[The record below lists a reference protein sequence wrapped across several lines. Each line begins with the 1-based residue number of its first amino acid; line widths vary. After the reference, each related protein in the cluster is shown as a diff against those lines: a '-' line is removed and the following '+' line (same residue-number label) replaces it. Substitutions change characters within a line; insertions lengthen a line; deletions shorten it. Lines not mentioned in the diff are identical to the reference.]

1 MSLEECCMSGCAI
14 CVHDLYAESLEA
26 YDQAVSTLH
35 ESLKAKGID
44 ESTWPA
50 QIRDSKP
57 KATTPKEK
65 VLSAFEKF
73 ELELARKQEEAQ
85 MGKEQK
91 SAGG

>member
-44 ESTWPA
+44 ESTWPV

-57 KATTPKEK
+57 KAPTPKEK
-65 VLSAFEKF
+65 VLSAFERF
-73 ELELARKQEEAQ
+73 ELELARKQE